1 MKQWLTFSLVPFL
14 LQLFVRFVYLTSKK
28 RFHYPQHIPTKPCII
43 AMWHGELLMQ
53 PHNYRKLKPKG
64 LIKVIVSIHK
74 DGRIIS
80 KICEH
85 LGVGSIDGSSS
96 KGGAKA
102 LINAIKQ
109 IKNGVDVAITP
120 DGPRGP
126 RHSVADGII
135 AIAQKTN
142 CDIISLNIQAS
153 SYWRFKSWDHFIV
166 PKPFG
171 TIDFYASKP
180 YNITN
185 LNFDQA
191 KELIKTTMMEKA
203 LL

>member
-1 MKQWLTFSLVPFL
+1 MKKWLMFNLVPFIA
-14 LQLFVRFVYLTSKK
+14 QLFVRFVYLTSKK
-28 RFHYPQHIPTKPCII
+28 RFHYPKELPDSACII

-53 PHNYRKLKPKG
+53 PLNYRKLKPNG
-64 LIKVIVSIHK
+64 IIKVIVSIHK

-80 KICEH
+80 KICEY

-96 KGGAKA
+96 RGGAKA
-102 LINAIKQ
+102 LISAIKH

-126 RHSVADGII
+126 QYSVAEGIV

-153 SYWRFKSWDHFIV
+153 SYWRFNSWDKFIV

-171 TIDFYASKP
+171 TIDFYATKP

-185 LNFDQA
+185 LSSKEA
-191 KELIKTTMMEKA
+191 KELIKEKMMQKA
-203 LL
+203 QV

>member
-1 MKQWLTFSLVPFL
+1 MKQWLMFNLVPFIV
-14 LQLFVRFVYLTSKK
+14 QLFVRFVFLTSKK
-28 RFHYPQHIPTKPCII
+28 RFHYPQDIEDTTYII

-53 PHNYRKLKPKG
+53 PLNYRQLKPKG
-64 LIKVIVSIHK
+64 VIKVIVSTHK

-80 KICEH
+80 KICEY

-102 LINAIKQ
+102 LINAIKN
-109 IKNGVDVAITP
+109 IKNNIDVAITP

-126 RHSVADGII
+126 RYSVADGIV

-153 SYWRFKSWDHFIV
+153 SYWQFDSWDKFIV

-171 TIDFYASKP
+171 TIDFYATKP

-185 LNFDQA
+185 LSKQEA
-191 KELIKTTMMEKA
+191 KELIKEKMMQKA
-203 LL
+203 QV